1 MHTIQVAAAAPF
13 PKVRTNQLV
22 AAATAAEPPLT
33 ASSPVLALACHLQG
47 FGSTL

>member
-13 PKVRTNQLV
+13 PKVKTNELV
-22 AAATAAEPPLT
+22 AAAEPPLA
-33 ASSPVLALACHLQG
+33 ASSPVLALVCHLQG